1 MTESPMTNLGLRL
14 REQREKKGYSM
25 RDIADKTKIPLQ
37 VLEGLE
43 SGDHSYLPAPVFVK
57 GFLRSYAR
65 EIGLSFEEILAE
77 YNQQTTR
84 HEPGVMVPITAR
96 DGLARRTRVRRTM
109 LYTIGILVLLVAAVV
124 TVFPNLKDGNL
135 TPVWSTAELESSA
148 KPGLEPAAPVTEPSV
163 KEPESAESAASA
175 LAEPTPPTVVESS
188 AEAASPASAEA
199 PETTASAAHEGPHKL
214 ELLFDQQVWVQIKMD
229 NGEMQHALFQPGTS
243 KTYSANN
250 RFELR
255 LGNAGGV
262 RVMLDGEDLGPIG
275 RPGQAVDLVLPKGGG

>member
-43 SGDHSYLPAPVFVK
+43 SGDHSSLPAPVFVK

-65 EIGLSFEEILAE
+65 EIGLSPEEILAE
-77 YNQQTTR
+77 FNQQTTR

-96 DGLARRTRVRRTM
+96 DGLARRTRVRRSM

-124 TVFPNLKDGNL
+124 TVFPNLKDGDL
-135 TPVWSTAELESSA
+135 TPIWSTAGSE
-148 KPGLEPAAPVTEPSV
+148 PGPEPLATVAEPVV
-163 KEPESAESAASA
+163 KEPEPVKVEAPAP
-175 LAEPTPPTVVESS
+175 AEPTPPTVIETP
-188 AEAASPASAEA
+188 AEAAAPSP
-199 PETTASAAHEGPHKL
+199 AAHEGPHKL
-214 ELLFDQQVWVQIKMD
+214 ELLFDQQVWVQIKSD
-229 NGEMQHALFQPGTS
+229 DGEIQHGLFQPGTS
-243 KTYSANN
+243 KTYSAND

-262 RVMLDGEDLGPIG
+262 RVVLDGEDIGPIG
-275 RPGQAVDLVLPKGGG
+275 RPGQAIDLILPKEGG